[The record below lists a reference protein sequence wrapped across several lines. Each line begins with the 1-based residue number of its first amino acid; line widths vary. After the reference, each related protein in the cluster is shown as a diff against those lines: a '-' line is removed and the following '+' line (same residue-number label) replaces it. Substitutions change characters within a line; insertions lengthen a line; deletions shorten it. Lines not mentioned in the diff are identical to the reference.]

1 MGEMIWRE
9 VRKEVKK
16 CGDWRGGKKTLRI
29 LDLEEEVSTAAVTL
43 RSHVISRF
51 SWCGD
56 RILFLYDVLSLL
68 WSYVCISNLFIS
80 LFHQSSEIELHI
92 YIITSWSQ
100 SLSSP
105 LIRTLKLWLGWVVGG
120 TGHQESQGNGHVKK
134 KKVSVVCFLWLYLT
148 LHCLHIQYEMC
159 ILHKYWPTSSTEH
172 DPPGI
177 EELPRRGKC
186 GIGKVGD
193 TKM

>member
-1 MGEMIWRE
+1 MGEMIRGE

-29 LDLEEEVSTAAVTL
+29 LDLEEEVSTATVTL

-134 KKVSVVCFLWLYLT
+134 KKSFCCMFSLVISDTSLSTHPIWNVYPSQILT
-148 LHCLHIQYEMC
+148 NI
-159 ILHKYWPTSSTEH
+159 INGTWSS
-172 DPPGI
+172 GNW
-177 EELPRRGKC
+177 RAS
-186 GIGKVGD
+186 
-193 TKM
+193 